1 MKEARETLTLN
12 TLHDSTH
19 TKTWRGIRGQSDTD
33 WAPPD
38 VRREDHVVWNPNAFN
53 VFFPNPQ
60 HSLTKSLWQNQDKS
74 ISISL
79 SVSLHLPLLPH
90 ICPLLFSSPPRHLL
104 NSEDWL
110 SSGIGSEGTSG
121 AQALLESRLRH
132 APHHLSVK
140 TTSAA
145 RSALSGRGRP
155 DRPRLGASVNI
166 KTTLNFRCHMF
177 WPALKLK
184 RYRRNYPTCLWVKK
198 QTMHQ
203 NGWWADDSKP
213 LFYFEKLKRFWV
225 NWEQLHEYILKNR
238 NKPLE
243 RLLVLFS
250 YLFNYIINW
259 YNYLFSFLS

>member
-19 TKTWRGIRGQSDTD
+19 TKTWRGNKGQSDTD

-38 VRREDHVVWNPNAFN
+38 VRREDHVVWNANAFN

-60 HSLTKSLWQNQDKS
+60 HSLTKSLWQNQDK
-74 ISISL
+74 IN
-79 SVSLHLPLLPH
+79 LHLSFCFTPSAAAATHLPPPLLLP
-90 ICPLLFSSPPRHLL
+90 PPRHLL
-104 NSEDWL
+104 NSEEWL

-132 APHHLSVK
+132 APHHLSIK

-184 RYRRNYPTCLWVKK
+184 TQLPYLSLGQETNNASKW
-198 QTMHQ
+198 MM
-203 NGWWADDSKP
+203 GWWLKTTFLFWKVEEVLSK
-213 LFYFEKLKRFWV
+213 LGTITWIHFEKQ
-225 NWEQLHEYILKNR
+225 EQTIRKTIVTIIYLS
-238 NKPLE
+238 
-243 RLLVLFS
+243 S
-250 YLFNYIINW
+250 YLFNYIIN
-259 YNYLFSFLS
+259 

>member
-1 MKEARETLTLN
+1 MTVHTLRHGGESEDNL
-12 TLHDSTH
+12 
-19 TKTWRGIRGQSDTD
+19 TD

-38 VRREDHVVWNPNAFN
+38 VRREDHVVWNANAFN

-104 NSEDWL
+104 NSEEWL

>member
-1 MKEARETLTLN
+1 M
-12 TLHDSTH
+12 
-19 TKTWRGIRGQSDTD
+19 
-33 WAPPD
+33 
-38 VRREDHVVWNPNAFN
+38 
-53 VFFPNPQ
+53 FFPKTTTFINKKFM
-60 HSLTKSLWQNQDKS
+60 TKSRQNQSPSLFLFHS
-74 ISISL
+74 ICRCCHTSA
-79 SVSLHLPLLPH
+79 P
-90 ICPLLFSSPPRHLL
+90 SSSPPPPRHLL

-132 APHHLSVK
+132 APHHLNVK

-213 LFYFEKLKRFWV
+213 LFYFWKVEEVLSKLGTITWIHFEKQ
-225 NWEQLHEYILKNR
+225 EQTIRKTIVTIIYLS
-238 NKPLE
+238 
-243 RLLVLFS
+243 S
-250 YLFNYIINW
+250 YLFNYIIN
-259 YNYLFSFLS
+259 

>member
-1 MKEARETLTLN
+1 M
-12 TLHDSTH
+12 
-19 TKTWRGIRGQSDTD
+19 
-33 WAPPD
+33 
-38 VRREDHVVWNPNAFN
+38 WNANAFN

-104 NSEDWL
+104 NSEEWL